1 MDDLEKEVNDLEGSR
16 SINYSKNIKGSA
28 KKGKDSKKVSM
39 TVVAGMRLAPG
50 MKVST
55 DGYIYMEESFV
66 EKES

>member
-1 MDDLEKEVNDLEGSR
+1 
-16 SINYSKNIKGSA
+16 
-28 KKGKDSKKVSM
+28 M

-66 EKES
+66 EKEN